1 MEDIALNNY
10 TQTEDVER
18 AMDRR
23 RCAMVGSTALQRFMR
38 AEWEP
43 SDFDIAC
50 KCDSYAEWR
59 MLVEN
64 YLRNVRVTGKAA
76 STFLGVNEP
85 LLDIVETVNIKI
97 EGIAKPVQI
106 VGIMSTAESLPDLIT
121 RTTDKPACVSY
132 TLHASTGERIFHLS
146 ESCLEAI
153 ATKKLAPGSISAARA
168 PKYRARGFDIE

>member
-1 MEDIALNNY
+1 MEDIALNNF
-10 TQTEDVER
+10 TMTEDVER

-23 RCAMVGSTALQRFMR
+23 RCAMVGSTALQRFMH
-38 AEWEP
+38 ADWEP

-59 MLVEN
+59 MLVDN
-64 YLRNVRVTGKAA
+64 YLRNIRITGKAA
-76 STFLGVNEP
+76 STFSGVSEP
-85 LLDIVETVNIKI
+85 LVSIMETANIKI

-106 VGIMSTAESLPDLIT
+106 IGLMSTFETLPDIIA
-121 RTTDKPACVSY
+121 RTTDMPACVSY
-132 TLHASTGERIFHLS
+132 TLHAKTGERIFHLS
-146 ESCLEAI
+146 ERCLEAI